1 MSSEDRVRLN
11 GTEVLLTEKQSN
23 AGQCVHVMFLWKL
36 TRTCPSGP
44 VDWPHDSVLRL
55 CSGTG
60 LRVQSPSGLYLMSF
74 ICRTKFFSPVSSTLG
89 SFPTWNPSS
98 GFRTYT
104 CRPCLYMS
112 TTRSLSRP
120 VHTCSSD
127 SLHHFQ
133 LVQLLL
139 RSSPLQEN
147 MIIELLALSH
157 ISCGTCSDKWV
168 GLFLEL
174 KQPQEIVRVRLVH
187 SNRNT
192 WEHSDKG
199 RSHNTYL
206 HDHHGYFKLC

>member
-1 MSSEDRVRLN
+1 MVLWTDHITACCVGVLGLDSGSRVQVDYIWCLLFVGPSSSALF
-11 GTEVLLTEKQSN
+11 LPLW
-23 AGQCVHVMFLWKL
+23 VHFQHETLPLVSGL
-36 TRTCPSGP
+36 TRG
-44 VDWPHDSVLRL
+44 
-55 CSGTG
+55 
-60 LRVQSPSGLYLMSF
+60 
-74 ICRTKFFSPVSSTLG
+74 
-89 SFPTWNPSS
+89 
-98 GFRTYT
+98 
-104 CRPCLYMS
+104 RPCLYLS

-120 VHTCSSD
+120 VHTCSSG

-168 GLFLEL
+168 GHFLEL

-187 SNRNT
+187 SNRNM
-192 WEHSDKG
+192 WEHSDEG
-199 RSHNTYL
+199 RSQNTYL

>member
-44 VDWPHDSVLRL
+44 VEWPHDSVLRW

-74 ICRTKFFSPVSSTLG
+74 ICRTKFFSPVSSTLV

-104 CRPCLYMS
+104 GRPCLYLS

-120 VHTCSSD
+120 VHTCSSG

-133 LVQLLL
+133 LVQRLL

-147 MIIELLALSH
+147 MIIDLLALSH

-168 GLFLEL
+168 GHFLEL
-174 KQPQEIVRVRLVH
+174 KQPQDIVRVRLVH

-192 WEHSDKG
+192 WEHSDEG
-199 RSHNTYL
+199 RSQNTYL